1 MARCMNMIYTLPVDL
16 RERMTRRLNAHSI
29 AVTHSDI
36 NGWYTEDEL
45 ARELK
50 GIDATLAGDEPY
62 SSKVLEGADGLRII
76 ARVGVGYD
84 NVDVDAATRKGIWVT
99 NTPVPELAKAVAE
112 EAFALTLALLRRITF
127 RDKMM
132 RRGIYHTGDYYSII
146 REAYPLTLGIIGL
159 GRIGKQVARRA
170 VGFEMRVQYHDVMR
184 DLESEKR
191 LGIRFVGLGE
201 LLETSDVITLHAPL
215 TSQTRGMIGDKELRA
230 MRRGAVI
237 INAARGALVDERALW
252 EALREGR
259 IGGAGISV
267 YTQEPPGEGHP
278 FYKVGDE
285 LDNLI
290 LIPHV
295 GDGPDSI
302 RAQLDAA
309 VGEVIAAMEGNEP
322 KYALNAPLPR
332 RACPEE
338 R

>member
-1 MARCMNMIYTLPVDL
+1 LARCMNMIHTLPDDL
-16 RERMTRRLNAHSI
+16 REQMTRRLNAHSI

-36 NGWYTEDEL
+36 DGWYPEVEL

-62 SSKVLEGADGLRII
+62 SSKVLERADRLRII

-84 NVDVDAATRKGIWVT
+84 NVDVGAATRKGIWVT

-132 RRGIYHTGDYYSII
+132 RKGIYHTSDYYSII
-146 REAYPLTLGIIGL
+146 REAYPLTFGIIGL

-170 VGFEMRVQYHDVMR
+170 VGFEMRVQYHDVIR
-184 DLESEKR
+184 DLEAEKR
-191 LGIRFVGLGE
+191 LGIRFVGFRE

-215 TSQTRGMIGDKELRA
+215 TSETRGMIGDKELRA
-230 MRRGAVI
+230 MKGGAVI
-237 INAARGALVDERALW
+237 INAARGALVDERALC

-267 YTQEPPGEGHP
+267 YTQEPPREGHP
-278 FYKVGDE
+278 FYKIGDE

-309 VGEVIAAMEGNEP
+309 VGEVIAALEGNEP
-322 KYALNAPLPR
+322 KYALNAPLPK
-332 RACPEE
+332 
-338 R
+338 